1 LTGWLG
7 LIVDTEPCCCG
18 HPGDLDEPGLRCYQE
33 VVETQVGPE
42 TDCMGRG

>member
-1 LTGWLG
+1 MM
-7 LIVDTEPCCCG
+7 VDTEPCWCG

-33 VVETQVGPE
+33 VVETDKVGPE